1 MIKPFIS
8 TFILLFLLSEAK
20 AQNDVT
26 LVDRSYAKNAVYMEL
41 LGNGFAYSLN
51 YERLLLQDNLMTIR
65 GRIGVTPG
73 FVNLF
78 KGIAIPL
85 EVNACF
91 IQTRGHALE
100 TGIGF
105 TWFNGKSRYRNEDRE
120 LITSQ
125 PYNAGSVSVRVG
137 YRYQL
142 PGRGPVFRAGFL
154 PTFSVFAPDEVR
166 NNSFLPFGKTFTP
179 WGGISAGYVF

>member
-1 MIKPFIS
+1 MIKAFIS
-8 TFILLFLLSEAK
+8 TFVLVFLLSETK

-26 LVDRSYAKNAVYMEL
+26 PADGSYAKNAVYMEL

-51 YERLLLQDNLMTIR
+51 YERLLLRDNLMTMR

-91 IQTRGHALE
+91 IENRGHALE

-105 TWFNGKSRYRNEDRE
+105 TWFNGKSRYRNKDLE

-125 PYNAGSVSVRVG
+125 PFNAVSLSVRVG

-154 PTFSVFAPDEVR
+154 PTFSVFSPDEVR
-166 NNSFLPFGKTFTP
+166 NNSFLPFGKPFTP
-179 WGGISAGYVF
+179 WGGLSAGYVF